1 MSNHIRL
8 SKGLNIP
15 VKGAASARIIKTV
28 LPDILAVKPT
38 DFRLLT
44 PKLLVQQ
51 GDAVKAGSPLFAD
64 KKNPSILF
72 VSPVSG
78 TVSEIVRGEKRKILA
93 VLVKPDGKNEYI
105 NFNVPNPRNA
115 EKADIIRILLESG
128 LWPSIKQRP
137 YGIIPDPEKAPKSI
151 FISAFD
157 SAPLAPDLDFALRGE
172 TDAIQTGIDILK
184 KLTKGDIHLSIHI
197 DNHASTPFHKLQR
210 VISHTFEGKHPVGNP
225 GVQIH
230 HIDPI
235 NKGEIVWTIDLHSIA
250 AIGRLFAKGVYDV
263 KRMIAVTGPMAVNPG
278 YIETYP
284 GMCMQQIKE
293 LVAQPLRRYGE
304 DLPARY
310 ISGNLLTGSNVGEN
324 GYLGFFDHQITLLP
338 EGKYRELF
346 GWAKPFRFKKFSVS
360 RSYFSWLFPKKEYA
374 LDTNL
379 NGGERAFV
387 MTGVYEKV
395 FPMDIYPMYLLK
407 AILAKDI
414 DRMEE
419 LGIYEV
425 IEEDMALCE
434 FVCPSKTEVQQIVS
448 DGIELMIKEMS

>member
-15 VKGAASARIIKTV
+15 VKGTASARIIKTV

-51 GDAVKAGSPLFAD
+51 GDTVKAGSPLFAD

-93 VLVKPDGKNEYI
+93 VLVKHNGKNEYI

-137 YGIIPDPEKAPKSI
+137 YGIIPDPEKEPRSI

-172 TDAIQTGIDILK
+172 TDAVQTGIDILK
-184 KLTKGDIHLSIHI
+184 KLTKGDIHLSMHI

-225 GVQIH
+225 GIQIH

-235 NKGEIVWTIDLHSIA
+235 NKGDIVWTIDLHSVA
-250 AIGRLFAKGVYDV
+250 AIGRLFTKGVYDV
-263 KRMIAVTGPMAVNPG
+263 KRMIAVTGPMAINPG

-293 LVAQPLRRYGE
+293 FVAQPLRRYGE

-338 EGKYRELF
+338 EGKYREMI

-360 RSYFSWLFPKKEYA
+360 RSYFSWLFPRKEYI